1 MLSRW
6 QCELVGHCAQ
16 SCSCKSTNTLLL
28 VLGHMISASLITAH
42 DETFFT
48 GDNVQTSWTLKVKE
62 KTKGWVKF
70 GRASLYDVSGTA
82 GAGGVFIHV
91 IIEGS
96 CAHPFVNSRLC
107 CGDPDGGRWVRWPV
121 QLHLSK
127 TKYTFSN
134 FFFLLSSHIGT
145 VLQTT
150 LNNFPFTPAFIAFA
164 TVVVFHCSLL
174 LKVKALSGQ
183 WKYND
188 TQIITILWKLLVII
202 QGTPELLAPLVN

>member
-1 MLSRW
+1 MQIEAQRLKAQILQRQYYTEILAFFFFFFKFQVQRMLSRW

-16 SCSCKSTNTLLL
+16 SCSCKSINTLLL
-28 VLGHMISASLITAH
+28 VLCHMINASLITAH

-48 GDNVQTSWTLKVKE
+48 GDNVQTSGTLKVKE

-127 TKYTFSN
+127 AKYTFSN
-134 FFFLLSSHIGT
+134 FFFYFLHT
-145 VLQTT
+145 
-150 LNNFPFTPAFIAFA
+150 
-164 TVVVFHCSLL
+164 
-174 LKVKALSGQ
+174 
-183 WKYND
+183 
-188 TQIITILWKLLVII
+188 
-202 QGTPELLAPLVN
+202 